1 MIIDTGVEQT
11 GLGAVAEI
19 EQSGEPLPDV
29 LDEFL
34 QARTKL
40 EDAIRQA
47 VLIIDNDTP
56 LDNLEVI
63 RQQIIDAY
71 KALSGHNYYPD
82 HIISRPS
89 RQSTDEVL

>member
-1 MIIDTGVEQT
+1 MTIDTRQEQA
-11 GLGAVAEI
+11 GLGAVVEI

-40 EDAIRQA
+40 EDAIRQT
-47 VLIIDNDTP
+47 VLVIDNDTP
-56 LDNLEVI
+56 PDNLEVI
-63 RQQIIDAY
+63 RQQVIDAY

-82 HIISRPS
+82 HVIARPS
-89 RQSTDEVL
+89 RQSADEVL